1 MSVPGDLIVPT
12 ERGLFC
18 EAGGFYIDPWKSV
31 DAAVVTHA
39 HADHAT
45 GGCGKYVASANTIAL
60 MRSRMSGIDVA
71 EPLAFGERR
80 RMGETTVSLHPAG
93 HVLGSAQVRVE
104 PDDGGDVWCVTG
116 DYKVEADATCE
127 AFEVVDC
134 DVLLTESTFGLPIY
148 RWDDSAAV
156 FEQINAWWRANAA
169 AGRTSVLLAYSLG
182 KAQRVLGGL
191 DASIGPIGVHGALRG
206 PTGVYR
212 EAGIALPAVV
222 HATASNAGDLK
233 GVGMVVCPPSAS
245 GSGWLK
251 KFRGSGGTR
260 IGMVSGWMRVRG
272 RRRWQSVDTGFVLSD
287 HADWDGLLATIRE
300 SGARRVGVTHGSSEA
315 LARYVREEMGLESFV
330 VPTRYVGEGD
340 GGANDDSD
348 DGDAS

>member
-1 MSVPGDLIVPT
+1 MSGDLIVPT

-18 EAGGFYIDPWKSV
+18 QAGGFYIDPWKPV
-31 DAAVVTHA
+31 DVAVVTHA

-45 GGCGKYVASANTIAL
+45 SGCKKYIASANTIAL
-60 MRSRMSGIDVA
+60 MRSRMSRIDVA
-71 EPLAFGERR
+71 ETPVFGERVR
-80 RMGETTVSLHPAG
+80 LGLTTVSLHPAG
-93 HVLGSAQVRVE
+93 HVLGSSQVRVE
-104 PDDGGDVWCVTG
+104 PDGGGKVWCVTG

-127 AFEVVDC
+127 AFEVVPC

-148 RWDDSAAV
+148 RWDDSAVV
-156 FEQINAWWRANAA
+156 FDQINDWWRSNAA

-191 DASIGPIGVHGALRG
+191 DASIGPIGVHGALKG

-212 EAGIALPAVV
+212 EAGVELPAVV
-222 HATASNAGDLK
+222 HGDKSSAGDLK
-233 GVGMVVCPPSAS
+233 GVGMIVCPPSAS

-251 KFRGSGGTR
+251 KFRGSGGMR

-287 HADWDGLLATIRE
+287 HADWDGLLDTIKR
-300 SGARRVGVTHGSSEA
+300 SGAKRVGVTHGSSEA

-330 VPTRYVGEGD
+330 VPTRFVGEGD
-340 GGANDDSD
+340 GGSSESGDDS
-348 DGDAS
+348 